1 MKNCIFITVFGQ
13 DKFVDMF
20 LIQLESIL
28 LSGSLDNDNTE
39 ILLYIDP
46 RFVDIIK
53 ASDLYDDNKMK
64 IVTADNKNSPNGR
77 ILIKNACE
85 ARLDLFDL
93 PIDQYD
99 KILYL
104 DTDTI
109 IKSSLQ
115 AIFDVC
121 VEDKLYCVR
130 EDGGDITMQH
140 VGGTLFGDEV
150 HNYEDK
156 SAFTSGI
163 MLMNNVD
170 MFRNLFDIIKQDI
183 IDRPFEFDCYD
194 QPYIVYHTFKN
205 VPYDNKTM
213 YSMILNSAGRGR
225 HHVGKDV
232 EEYVNREE
240 IIFHFCGGPGSWD
253 HKIDNM
259 TIMLDKLK
267 SDKDNYTP
275 SI

>member
-1 MKNCIFITVFGQ
+1 MNCIFVTVFGQ
-13 DKFVDMF
+13 DQFVDMF
-20 LIQLESIL
+20 MIQLESIL

-39 ILLYIDP
+39 LLLYTDS
-46 RFVDIIK
+46 RFVDKIK
-53 ASDLYDDNKMK
+53 ASSLYNKNK
-64 IVTADNKNSPNGR
+64 IKILSSNTKNSPDGR

-93 PIDQYD
+93 PIDQYE

-109 IKSSLQ
+109 IKSNLQ
-115 AIFDVC
+115 QVFDIC
-121 VEDKLYCVR
+121 VEDKLYCVKL
-130 EDGGDITMQH
+130 DTCDITHQH

-163 MLMNNVD
+163 LLMKNID
-170 MFRNLFDIIKQDI
+170 MFRKLFDIIKQDI

-205 VPYDNKTM
+205 VPFDNKTL
-213 YSMILNSAGRGR
+213 YSMILNHAGKNRL
-225 HHVGKDV
+225 HKGKDILK
-232 EEYVNREE
+232 YVNRDE
-240 IIFHFCGGPGSWD
+240 IIFHFCGGPGTWD
-253 HKIDNM
+253 HKIENM
-259 TIMLDKLK
+259 SIMLEELK
-267 SDKDNYTP
+267 KQRGTL
-275 SI
+275 I